1 MSPKSGALSLWDKVN
16 KKYVTGIAGGGLNRF
31 CTLFMRVLNFRLVS
45 RFYLVS
51 MVSTT
56 ESSQLS
62 ERSLNLFKALVEH
75 FIEDGMPVGSRTL
88 SKGSSLNL
96 SPATIR
102 NVMADLE
109 DLGLLHSPHTS
120 AGRIPTVKGYRLF
133 VDSLL
138 RVNDLNTSD
147 VEKIA
152 KELVPGD
159 DFPSLMQRTS
169 SMLSDFTQLAG
180 VVMLPHTGQSMLQHI
195 EFVSLSANRVLVILV
210 VNDREVQ
217 NRIINTGK
225 TYSVS
230 ELQQISNYLNELF
243 SGKDLT
249 YVRATILDELEKM
262 KEQVNQSMQSAIEM
276 AQIAFDSDAI
286 ESDSD
291 ELFFSGQTNLMDVAE
306 LCDVDKLKRLF
317 ESFNQKRDI
326 LHLLEQAINADGMQI
341 FIGDESGYDV
351 LDNCSVVTSPYE
363 VDGQILGVLGVIGP
377 TRMHYDRV
385 IPIVDITAKMLGVAL
400 NSNN

>member
-1 MSPKSGALSLWDKVN
+1 M
-16 KKYVTGIAGGGLNRF
+16 I
-31 CTLFMRVLNFRLVS
+31 
-45 RFYLVS
+45 
-51 MVSTT
+51 MVSATD
-56 ESSQLS
+56 SLQLS
-62 ERSLNLFKALVEH
+62 ERSLYLFKALVEH
-75 FIEDGMPVGSRTL
+75 FIDDGTPVGSRTL
-88 SKGSSLNL
+88 SKDSSLNL

-133 VDSLL
+133 VDNLL
-138 RVNDLNTSD
+138 RVNDLNSSE

-152 KELVPGD
+152 REMAPEND
-159 DFPSLMQRTS
+159 YSSLMQRTS

-180 VVMLPHTGQSMLQHI
+180 VVMLPRTKKSTLQHI
-195 EFVSLSANRVLVILV
+195 EFVALSSNRVLVILV

-217 NRIINTGK
+217 NRIINTSK
-225 TYSVS
+225 AFSAS
-230 ELQQISNYLNELF
+230 ELQQVSNYLNEIYA
-243 SGKDLT
+243 GKDLS
-249 YVRATILDELEKM
+249 YVRTTILDELEKM

-276 AQIAFDSDAI
+276 AQMALNSETTSTDN
-286 ESDSD
+286 E
-291 ELFFSGQTNLMDVAE
+291 ELLFSGQTNLMDVAE
-306 LCDVDKLKRLF
+306 LCEVDKLKKLF

-377 TRMHYDRV
+377 TRMHYERV

-400 NSNN
+400 NSKK